1 MSGGGG
7 CLLEIIN
14 GGRVHAL
21 NICSGVA
28 AMVLVKI
35 IMQMILD
42 DAHEVAGKI
51 L

>member
-1 MSGGGG
+1 VGMSGGGG

-28 AMVLVKI
+28 AMVHGENNNA
-35 IMQMILD
+35 D
-42 DAHEVAGKI
+42 DTG
-51 L
+51 